1 MIIIAKAADVLIQP
15 RVLKVARKIQKLG
28 YECKVVGIGSNKRYF
43 KNKGMKNIVN
53 VNAQLSNPF
62 IKVDI
67 FRRFVKLVKFIRVLC
82 NRKVDRYLVHDNL
95 SLAIVCVIKLLY
107 RDVQIIYIGDE
118 LEIDRGF
125 RWIKKYF
132 IEILMRYGA
141 KKCNYLFQADFNRKV
156 VFEKF
161 TKRSDIQLLRNV
173 PECVFSFSPINIKK
187 ELFLAEDCLIFIYT
201 GLISKHRGI
210 ETTLDALCML
220 SNHVPCCYLLIG
232 WGEDQY
238 LRHIGDLINKKE
250 ARFVN
255 FKGYFKEPMPVSELL
270 NWTHSSDIGLS
281 LIENF
286 SMSYYLCTPS
296 KVYEYMMAGIPFIAS
311 DFPENRCLVEDTQAG
326 VLANPES
333 ANDIYLTLKKMT
345 SDKIN
350 MKQMGKRGRTAALD
364 RYNWEK
370 ESEILDKILQ

>member
-15 RVLKVARKIQKLG
+15 RVLKVARKVQEMG
-28 YECKVVGIGSNKRYF
+28 YDCKVVGIGSKNQYL

-53 VNAQLSNPF
+53 VNVQSSNPF
-62 IKVDI
+62 MKVAV
-67 FRRFVKLVKFIRVLC
+67 FRRLVKLVKFIRALC
-82 NRKVDRYLVHDNL
+82 NRKVDKYLVHDNL
-95 SLAIVCVIKLLY
+95 SLIIVCIIKFLY
-107 RDVQIIYIGDE
+107 RDVQIIYMGDE

-125 RWIKKYF
+125 HWIKKYF
-132 IEILMRYGA
+132 IQILMRYGA
-141 KKCNYLFQADFNRKV
+141 RKCSYMFQADFNRKV
-156 VFEKF
+156 AFEKF
-161 TKRSDIQLLRNV
+161 AKRSDIQLLRNV

-187 ELFLAEDCLIFIYT
+187 EFSLPEDCLIFVYT
-201 GLISKHRGI
+201 GLIGEHRGI

-232 WGEDQY
+232 WGEDRY

-250 ARFVN
+250 ATFSN
-255 FKGYFKEPMPVSELL
+255 FKGCMKGPMSMCELL
-270 NWTHSSDIGLS
+270 DWMHSSDIGLS

-286 SMSYYLCTPS
+286 SISYYLCTPS
-296 KVYEYMMAGIPFIAS
+296 KVYEYMMAGIPFVAS

-350 MKQMGKRGRTAALD
+350 MKQIGKRGRTAALD